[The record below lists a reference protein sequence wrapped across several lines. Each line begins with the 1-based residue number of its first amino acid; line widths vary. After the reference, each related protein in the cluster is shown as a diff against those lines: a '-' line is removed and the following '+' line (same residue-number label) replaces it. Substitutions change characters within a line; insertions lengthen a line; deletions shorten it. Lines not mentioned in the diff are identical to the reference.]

1 MRICRSFKL
10 KVPTNEEYSF
20 FVKKHHSSLWRRV
33 PETWTCPACGRHKI
47 EIMRWK
53 AGSWKGS
60 LHRHHD
66 HGLRWEGKY
75 IICGDCNSADGI
87 AKKHL
92 CLPSDWSF
100 TPDEL
105 REFVRCE
112 PYGSIASIDLDT
124 ALAIYMEENLSLIA
138 QDFVGEKI
146 QGNTM

>member
-1 MRICRSFKL
+1 MHGEQETAYCVALPCHRTGARLDISKNGADTDKKL
-10 KVPTNEEYSF
+10 F
-20 FVKKHHSSLWRRV
+20 RV
-33 PETWTCPACGRHKI
+33 CPE
-47 EIMRWK
+47 
-53 AGSWKGS
+53 
-60 LHRHHD
+60 
-66 HGLRWEGKY
+66 
-75 IICGDCNSADGI
+75 ADGI